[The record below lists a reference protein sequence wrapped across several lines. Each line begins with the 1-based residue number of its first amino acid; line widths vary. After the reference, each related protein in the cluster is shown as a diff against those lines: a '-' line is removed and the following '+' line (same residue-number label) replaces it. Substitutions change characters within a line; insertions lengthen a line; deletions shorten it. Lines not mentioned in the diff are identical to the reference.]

1 MNDSINSA
9 IIKAASQPFFTP
21 SSAQWPSLAAYR
33 GWLESQGGAPGVM
46 KTNALIETDLNGDGQ
61 SELIIQFT
69 SYPAGS
75 LGASSNLPTPNRLVI
90 FASDA
95 KGNLTDVTSNY
106 IASAV
111 NGAVALDGQI
121 AGFAVGDLNGDQR
134 PDLAFAVNRD
144 DGRAQSSNLSAQS
157 AALVSQQN
165 GSFKLVSIDVS
176 AKVPSSVAESVAILS
191 SAGTSLPQMVFSTKE
206 LQVDAGAS
214 LVRYVIQPNDPNATP
229 LWLSSMIVENTVT
242 LVQKGSINAQSTAST
257 SLLGLDQDRG
267 VVQFR
272 VNSDGSLTETGA
284 NFPIEVSVR
293 VFKTATG
300 TIGEFTTEPR
310 TAKTCVLGD
319 ALYLL
324 RGIDAASYVLA
335 ARGTDPI
342 IAVALRLQRVT
353 AVEDENGDWT
363 VTALGAERS
372 LLQFVSPGVYE
383 PGTPEIGV
391 FKGDTESSLQV
402 VGIEALDV
410 DGDGHQDLA
419 ISYQGGTPSLSL
431 YMNAG
436 NGNFYP
442 VGASAIPD
450 ITDLVRG
457 VRGDVFPTLVHLGP
471 DQAVDLL
478 FVNTSQSLNAGNFYA
493 FQGTGAIGSG
503 PGFSDSAVI
512 GFNEK
517 YYLENNE
524 EALTALETG
533 LYPSGLAHYLAQGNV
548 KDVLIFAPGTH
559 LSGTAGNDLIRA
571 REGAELIEGFAGN
584 DLLYPGDGNDTVF
597 GGDGLDI
604 VAYAGQRAQYKA
616 TKLTYQGQSA
626 WQLNDPVSGETDLL
640 IGVEKLQFA
649 QAFDGDPL
657 SEVTLDVEGNPA
669 IAFRLYRA
677 AFAREPDLAGLGY
690 WVDVLIQNQNNP
702 SIAPDQNILL
712 LDIASA
718 FVGSAEFKALYGDD
732 VSSGDYVL
740 NLYKNT
746 LGRDPLELN
755 PATGTAYDQAG
766 YEYWKSVLDAGA
778 TTRQHMFVFFSE
790 SKENRDAVADLIGQ
804 GIEYIPWGG

>member
-21 SSAQWPSLAAYR
+21 SSAQLPSLASYR
-33 GWLESQGGAPGVM
+33 SWLESQGGAPGVM

-69 SYPAGS
+69 SYPAGM
-75 LGASSNLPTPNRLVI
+75 LGASSNLPTPNRLVV

-95 KGNLTDVTSNY
+95 KGNLTDVTSVY
-106 IASAV
+106 IASTG

-121 AGFAVGDLNGDQR
+121 AGFAIGDLNGDQR

-144 DGRAQSSNLSAQS
+144 DGRAQSSNLVAKSAV
-157 AALVSQQN
+157 LLSQQN

-176 AKVPSSVAESVAILS
+176 AKVPSSVAESVVILS
-191 SAGTSLPQMVFSTKE
+191 SGGSSLPQVVFSTKE

-214 LVRYVIQPNDPNATP
+214 LVRYAIQPNDPNSTP
-229 LWLSSMIVENTVT
+229 LWLASTPVENTVT
-242 LVQKGSINAQSTAST
+242 LVPKGQINEQSTASAIAV
-257 SLLGLDQDRG
+257 GLDNDRG
-267 VVQFR
+267 VVQFMI
-272 VNSDGSLTETGA
+272 NSDGSLTETGA
-284 NFPIEVSVR
+284 NFPIEVSEK

-300 TIGEFTTEPR
+300 TVGEFATEPR
-310 TAKTCVLGD
+310 AAKTYMLGD

-335 ARGTDPI
+335 AQGTDPI

-363 VTALGAERS
+363 IAALGAERS
-372 LLQFVSPGVYE
+372 LLQFVSQGVYE
-383 PGTPEIGV
+383 PGVPEMGV

-402 VGIEALDV
+402 VGIRAIDL

-419 ISYQGGTPSLSL
+419 VSYQGGTPSMLF

-442 VGASAIPD
+442 VSANAIPD

-457 VRGDVFPTLVHLGP
+457 VRGDVFPSLVHLGP

-478 FVNTSQSLNAGNFYA
+478 FVNTSQNFNAGNFYA

-503 PGFSDSAVI
+503 PGFNQSAVI

-524 EALTALETG
+524 DALTALETG
-533 LYPSGLAHYLAQGNV
+533 LYPSGLAYYLAQGAV
-548 KDVLIFAPGTH
+548 KDVFIFAPGTH
-559 LSGTAGNDLIRA
+559 LSGTAGSDLIRA
-571 REGAELIEGFAGN
+571 REGAELIQGFAGN
-584 DLLYPGDGNDTVF
+584 DLLSPGEGNDTVF

-657 SEVTLDVEGNPA
+657 SEVTLDVDGNPA

-690 WVDVLIQNQNNP
+690 WVDVLIKNQNNP

-718 FVGSAEFKALYGDD
+718 FVGSAEFKDLYGDD

-746 LGRDPLELN
+746 LGRNPLELN
-755 PATGTAYDQAG
+755 PVTGTAYDQAG